1 MKKAPRQGQSWP
13 TPKPPPGSQNVLY
26 RRRVRIP
33 PRQAPLGS
41 GRCIPTRG
49 SRKATVDAALL
60 GRDRCPRTAGGG
72 VPRDPTFLPG
82 DLSPGPLPPSTEG
95 RAQGTRPCQAPCT
108 VPSGRAALEVPTGLK
123 QLYQEGHG
131 LSPAPSD
138 QGGPARSGS
147 GGRAGGPLPDLA
159 VKKLAFLAIFPQD
172 TEF

>member
-1 MKKAPRQGQSWP
+1 MKKAPKQGQSWP

-41 GRCIPTRG
+41 GRCTLTPG
-49 SRKATVDAALL
+49 SRKATVDATLL
-60 GRDRCPRTAGGG
+60 GCDRCPRTAGGR

-82 DLSPGPLPPSTEG
+82 DLSPGPLPPSSEG
-95 RAQGTRPCQAPCT
+95 RAQGTRPCQAPCL
-108 VPSGRAALEVPTGLK
+108 VPSGRAALEVPTGLGR
-123 QLYQEGHG
+123 LPREGHG

-147 GGRAGGPLPDLA
+147 GQEGRGSLILA
-159 VKKLAFLAIFPQD
+159 
-172 TEF
+172 

>member
-1 MKKAPRQGQSWP
+1 MAGSNP
-13 TPKPPPGSQNVLY
+13 TQAGPAGLRPLHPDPWVEEGDSGRHPPGT
-26 RRRVRIP
+26 
-33 PRQAPLGS
+33 GS
-41 GRCIPTRG
+41 LPEDCR
-49 SRKATVDAALL
+49 
-60 GRDRCPRTAGGG
+60 GG
-72 VPRDPTFLPG
+72 VPHDPTFLPG
-82 DLSPGPLPPSTEG
+82 DLSPGPLPPSSEG